1 MQHCSTL
8 TSISPKQEKL
18 IELGTLAA
26 GLAHEMNNP
35 VAASARAVDRLQEVV
50 MRLSSL
56 ALQLNQQMTSTQLK
70 LVFELQQD
78 LIELVATNNDLDSL
92 TYSDLEEE
100 VTAWLEAHGVS
111 DGWKLAPTFVKAG
124 LDTEWLSS
132 IKNIFSTDS
141 LGYVLN
147 WSETIL
153 EVFGLLDEIMQSTGR
168 ISNLVQAVKAYS
180 YMEKARLQ
188 EVDVQRGLN
197 STITLLSHKLK
208 QGVEVT
214 REYDQNLPHCFAHQS
229 ELNQVWTNIIDNAI
243 EAMAGQGKIW
253 IRTSQE
259 YDCILVEIID
269 NGPGIP
275 PDIQP
280 QIFEPF
286 FTTKGEGVGTGLGL
300 DISRRIIDKVHHG
313 SISFTSEPGKTLFQV
328 RLPIS
333 LPSV

>member
-1 MQHCSTL
+1 
-8 TSISPKQEKL
+8 
-18 IELGTLAA
+18 
-26 GLAHEMNNP
+26 
-35 VAASARAVDRLQEVV
+35 
-50 MRLSSL
+50 
-56 ALQLNQQMTSTQLK
+56 MTSTQLK

-188 EVDVQRGLN
+188 EVDVHRGLN